1 MKLKKTLGP
10 ILFFLMGSM
19 FMTMILMI
27 SQCSKEEINLTDPV
41 NPDGLLVN
49 IDTESIN
56 KAAATIESALLS
68 GDQATIN
75 SQVLDESL
83 EIYQNNESPYTAKEL
98 PVIGNAFKSRVL
110 TTATE
115 NFAEFTYTI
124 NGKSFILTMG
134 CEKEGVWKII
144 RY

>member
-1 MKLKKTLGP
+1 MKMKKNFST
-10 ILFFLMGSM
+10 ILFFLMGTL

-27 SQCSKEEINLTDPV
+27 SQCSKEEINLTDPI
-41 NPDGLLVN
+41 NPDELLVN
-49 IDTESIN
+49 IDTEGIN
-56 KAAATIESALLS
+56 KAAAAIETALLS
-68 GDQATIN
+68 ADQATIN

-83 EIYQNNESPYTAKEL
+83 EIYENNESPYTEKEL
-98 PVIGNAFKSRVL
+98 PVIGNAFKTRVL
-110 TTATE
+110 TAATE